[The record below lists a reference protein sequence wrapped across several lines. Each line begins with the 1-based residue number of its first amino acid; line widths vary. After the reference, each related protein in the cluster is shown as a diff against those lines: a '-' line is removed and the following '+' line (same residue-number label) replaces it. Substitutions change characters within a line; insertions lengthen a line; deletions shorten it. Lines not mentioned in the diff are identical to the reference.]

1 MCCAL
6 KYQTSL
12 QEWSFFCITQVE
24 METKEGKDRPRP
36 RGSQRSTPTSKPV
49 SGCSSPGWLGGVGRG
64 VGKEQEALVHVP
76 LGLFPLPIFL
86 RKLPPAACAN
96 PSTDPSVLG
105 LKGSQLGFPL
115 PFLAF
120 GFLPYQS
127 GETKGQITG
136 CRHKGNSSQS
146 RLGCL

>member
-1 MCCAL
+1 MLLNIKQACKSGPFSASHRWKWRPKREKTDPNPGVL
-6 KYQTSL
+6 KGRSQQASL
-12 QEWSFFCITQVE
+12 SRDAAPQDDWGEW
-24 METKEGKDRPRP
+24 
-36 RGSQRSTPTSKPV
+36 
-49 SGCSSPGWLGGVGRG
+49 GVVLGRG
-64 VGKEQEALVHVP
+64 RRPWCASLSACSHFP
-76 LGLFPLPIFL
+76 SSLGSPS
-86 RKLPPAACAN
+86 PPAACAN

-136 CRHKGNSSQS
+136 CRHKGNSPQS
-146 RLGCL
+146 RLGWL

>member
-1 MCCAL
+1 MVL
-6 KYQTSL
+6 FLHHTGGNGDQR
-12 QEWSFFCITQVE
+12 
-24 METKEGKDRPRP
+24 GKR
-36 RGSQRSTPTSKPV
+36 QTPTQGFSKVDPNKQACLRMQLPRMTGGSGAWCWEGAGGPGARPSRPV
-49 SGCSSPGWLGGVGRG
+49 PTS
-64 VGKEQEALVHVP
+64 
-76 LGLFPLPIFL
+76 LFPLPIFL

-146 RLGCL
+146 QLGCL